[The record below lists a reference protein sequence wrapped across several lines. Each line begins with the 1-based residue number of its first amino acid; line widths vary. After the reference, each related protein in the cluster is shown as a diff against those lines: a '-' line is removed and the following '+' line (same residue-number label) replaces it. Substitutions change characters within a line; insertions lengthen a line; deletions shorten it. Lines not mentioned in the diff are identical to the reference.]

1 MNKLTLALGTLSI
14 LTLSLSPA
22 FANEGGDGGPC
33 KKIREAC
40 IAGGFTAGGHKD
52 GNKGLHIDC
61 MKKIMGG
68 ETVAGVT
75 IPAEEVA
82 ACKAKKDKRKEK
94 REAKKEEKAA
104 S

>member
-1 MNKLTLALGTLSI
+1 MKKLTLTLSTLSI
-14 LTLSLSPA
+14 LSMSLSPA

-40 IAGGFTAGGHKD
+40 VAAGFTAGGHKD
-52 GNKGLHIDC
+52 GNKGLHMDC
-61 MKKIMGG
+61 IKKIMDG

-75 IPAEEVA
+75 VPADEVA

-94 REAKKEEKAA
+94 HEAKKEEKAA
-104 S
+104 G